1 MNTAITML
9 GSNFNTT
16 ENIELAIEKLSEHFE
31 LISQS
36 AILVSKPVGEKYKAD
51 FHNIALK
58 LLSDENAQETI
69 SIFKEIEI
77 ELGRTSESK
86 QSGIIPIDIDLIF
99 WNENLIH
106 SDYDSFDFV
115 RKCIDEIL

>member
-9 GSNFNTT
+9 GSNFNATD
-16 ENIELAIEKLSEHFE
+16 NIELAIEKLSDHFE

-36 AILVSKPVGEKYKAD
+36 TILISKPVGEKYKVD

-58 LLSDENAQETI
+58 LSSDETAQETKL
-69 SIFKEIEI
+69 IFKEIEN
-77 ELGRTSESK
+77 ELGRTPESK
-86 QSGIIPIDIDLIF
+86 QLGIIPIDIDLVF

-106 SDYDSFDFV
+106 PDYDRFDFV
-115 RKCIDEIL
+115 RKCIDEIF

>member
-1 MNTAITML
+1 ML
-9 GSNFNTT
+9 GSNFNAT

-36 AILVSKPVGEKYKAD
+36 TILISKPVGEKYKVD

-58 LLSDENAQETI
+58 LSSDETAQETKL
-69 SIFKEIEI
+69 IFKEIEN
-77 ELGRTSESK
+77 ELGRTPESK
-86 QSGIIPIDIDLIF
+86 QLGIIPIDIDLVF

-106 SDYDSFDFV
+106 PDYDRFDFV
-115 RKCIDEIL
+115 RKCIDEIF